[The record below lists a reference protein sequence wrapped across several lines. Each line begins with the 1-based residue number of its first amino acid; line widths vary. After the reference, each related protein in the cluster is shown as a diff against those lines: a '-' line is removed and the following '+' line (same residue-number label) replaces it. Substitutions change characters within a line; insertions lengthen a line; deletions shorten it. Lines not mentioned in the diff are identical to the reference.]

1 MVAEQA
7 EVSLRRHAGWRTQWV
22 VALLPFALAAPA
34 GASVPTVDEC
44 LEASDFIANAA
55 RARDYGMT
63 RDAFLARMD
72 EDFQMIHAFPPSLRW
87 FAQDA
92 DDEAFLL
99 GQARTVFE
107 SPDLPERHRASFLG
121 ACFERLTV

>member
-1 MVAEQA
+1 MATDQA
-7 EVSLRRHAGWRTQWV
+7 EVSMRRRARSRTQL
-22 VALLPFALAAPA
+22 VAAVLALAFAA
-34 GASVPTVDEC
+34 ASGASVPTIGEC

-99 GQARTVFE
+99 AQARSVFE
-107 SPDLPERHRASFLG
+107 SPDLPERHRAMFLG
-121 ACFERLTV
+121 ACFARLTV

>member
-1 MVAEQA
+1 MSRWARWRELVAA
-7 EVSLRRHAGWRTQWV
+7 VS
-22 VALLPFALAAPA
+22 ALALA
-34 GASVPTVDEC
+34 GAASASVPTVGDC

-87 FAQDA
+87 FARDA

-99 GQARTVFE
+99 DQARSVFE
-107 SPDLPERHRASFLG
+107 SPDVPERHRASFLG

>member
-1 MVAEQA
+1 M
-7 EVSLRRHAGWRTQWV
+7 SRHARWRAQPAAAV
-22 VALLPFALAAPA
+22 LAFVLAAAA
-34 GASVPTVDEC
+34 GASVPTLGDC

-55 RARDYGMT
+55 RARDYGMS

-92 DDEAFLL
+92 DDEDFLRA
-99 GQARTVFE
+99 QARSVFE
-107 SPDLPERHRASFLG
+107 SPDLPERHRASFLV
-121 ACFERLTV
+121 ACFARLTV

>member
-1 MVAEQA
+1 MSRRARRRAQLVAA
-7 EVSLRRHAGWRTQWV
+7 I
-22 VALLPFALAAPA
+22 LPFALAAA
-34 GASVPTVDEC
+34 ADASVPTVGEC

-55 RARDYGMT
+55 RARDYGMS

-87 FAQDA
+87 FAQDS

-99 GQARTVFE
+99 AQARRVFE

>member
-1 MVAEQA
+1 MAAARA
-7 EVSLRRHAGWRTQWV
+7 EVSMSRRAQWRGQLVAV
-22 VALLPFALAAPA
+22 VLALAPA
-34 GASVPTVDEC
+34 ATASASVPTVGEC

-99 GQARTVFE
+99 AQARSVFE

>member
-1 MVAEQA
+1 M
-7 EVSLRRHAGWRTQWV
+7 RRRAQGW
-22 VALLPFALAAPA
+22 ALLFAAIVPFALWADAD
-34 GASVPTVDEC
+34 ASVPTVGDC

-87 FAQDA
+87 FAQDD
-92 DDEAFLL
+92 DDEDFLL
-99 GQARTVFE
+99 AQARRVFE
-107 SPDLPERHRASFLG
+107 SPGPAGAPPRALSRAPVL
-121 ACFERLTV
+121 RV

>member
-1 MVAEQA
+1 M
-7 EVSLRRHAGWRTQWV
+7 RRCAPGL
-22 VALLPFALAAPA
+22 ALLLAAAMPFALGSDAD
-34 GASVPTVDEC
+34 ASVPTVGEC

-87 FAQDA
+87 FAQDE

-99 GQARTVFE
+99 AQVRRVFE
-107 SPDLPERHRASFLG
+107 SPDLPLRHRASFLE
-121 ACFERLTV
+121 ACFARQTV

>member
-1 MVAEQA
+1 MSRRA
-7 EVSLRRHAGWRTQWV
+7 LRPVRIA
-22 VALLPFALAAPA
+22 VALLPLALAAGA
-34 GASVPTVDEC
+34 WASVPTVGEC

-55 RARDYGMT
+55 LARDHGMS
-63 RDAFLARMD
+63 RDDFLARMD

-99 GQARTVFE
+99 AQARSVFE
-107 SPDLPERHRASFLG
+107 SPDVPDRHRAHFLD
-121 ACFERLTV
+121 ACLARLMV